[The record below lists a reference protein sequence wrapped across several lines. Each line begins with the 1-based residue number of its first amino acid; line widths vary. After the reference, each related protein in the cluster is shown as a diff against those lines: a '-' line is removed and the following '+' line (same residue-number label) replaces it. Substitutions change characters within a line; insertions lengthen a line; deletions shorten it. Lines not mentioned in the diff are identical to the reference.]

1 MVRTET
7 NLLHLKQMGIS
18 HTINPYIF
26 AADHTA
32 EMMAQEFIPQ
42 EIKP

>member
-1 MVRTET
+1 V
-7 NLLHLKQMGIS
+7 GIT

-32 EMMAQEFIPQ
+32 ELIAQEFISQ
-42 EIKP
+42 ETKP